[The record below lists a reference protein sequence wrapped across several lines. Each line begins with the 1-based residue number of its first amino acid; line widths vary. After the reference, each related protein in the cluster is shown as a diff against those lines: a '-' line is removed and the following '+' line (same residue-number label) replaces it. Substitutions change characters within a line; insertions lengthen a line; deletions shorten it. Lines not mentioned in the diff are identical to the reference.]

1 MSITTLRKPAS
12 EENECLNVYQPG
24 SPWMHC
30 GLWPTP
36 PSLFGFAPVRVT
48 FVWPV
53 IMKPAQP
60 SSTYPVL
67 TLNPK
72 SRL

>member
-1 MSITTLRKPAS
+1 
-12 EENECLNVYQPG
+12 
-24 SPWMHC
+24 MHC

-36 PSLFGFAPVRVT
+36 MFGFALIRLT

-72 SRL
+72 SRW